1 MILDIY
7 KIPFIVMLLKSVLSL
22 SDYDFEVISVERCPM
37 TEEEWKDSSARL
49 NCNDTFEY
57 NCVPNKHLTSLIEF
71 CYPGKKSLYQEGNC
85 LELAAK
91 GLFNHVP
98 CKSTFSC
105 GCPDTFYYSN
115 EIYKFPMCLSINSM
129 LRCFNADIGCISSRN
144 LKSNTSEPQTTTSV
158 EDQTTSIKGQTTI
171 DVGSSEKDFMT
182 TISNVAEV
190 PNRNSERCLC
200 PCSGYIAAVLF
211 CVVFSIATIALVV
224 FCFMKRKRRNER
236 YKVAKPQ
243 DLEESEQLRLIAETS
258 TASKERTVSVSPV
271 HPNEETEQL
280 QPQDEKDTA
289 TEDRT
294 VVAHTAQENSHIVET
309 EQLQAMDEKDTA
321 SEERAVH
328 TVQENG
334 GVKEKVN
341 AKGSELPSLLLNLND
356 LECEHMVEDMEL
368 LLLLRRHCLHGAFE
382 NFYYLLKSRI
392 LNKKDDKVL
401 SILESRDREGCSLLH
416 YAAAGGSKDILEK
429 LLAHCTKRKVD
440 DVNHSGHTVLHI
452 ACKYD
457 NVDIC
462 KFLLS
467 DDGRIDLLLTKE
479 SRSKWNAAHFTAVC
493 GKFSIF
499 QYLHGKEKLDIN
511 CVTLNGLNIL
521 HIACIHNHTDF
532 CQKLIE
538 RHEELGLSLETSDPR
553 GWSVAHFA
561 AKVGNKDIFQLF
573 MHKKFT
579 SFKTHHKKSI
589 LHICC
594 EHGHFDLCKL
604 IVEESPFIGGL
615 LDDIDDEGWT
625 ALHSAAKGGNLEVF
639 KLIERT
645 LASTDPLECLVKETY
660 NRKTVLHIC
669 CIHKHVEICKYIC
682 DKLKST
688 PHKINKVTRKYW
700 TAAHYVAVEIK
711 QDGTEEKLIKILVD
725 AGIDLQAKSDEGKTV
740 LTVAI
745 EHRNKNL
752 VDYLLDYHPKLVKI
766 ERAKL
771 RDVAGFDNEIETK
784 IENALQKLSSVKS

>member
-1 MILDIY
+1 
-7 KIPFIVMLLKSVLSL
+7 
-22 SDYDFEVISVERCPM
+22 
-37 TEEEWKDSSARL
+37 
-49 NCNDTFEY
+49 
-57 NCVPNKHLTSLIEF
+57 
-71 CYPGKKSLYQEGNC
+71 
-85 LELAAK
+85 
-91 GLFNHVP
+91 
-98 CKSTFSC
+98 
-105 GCPDTFYYSN
+105 
-115 EIYKFPMCLSINSM
+115 
-129 LRCFNADIGCISSRN
+129 
-144 LKSNTSEPQTTTSV
+144 
-158 EDQTTSIKGQTTI
+158 
-171 DVGSSEKDFMT
+171 
-182 TISNVAEV
+182 
-190 PNRNSERCLC
+190 
-200 PCSGYIAAVLF
+200 
-211 CVVFSIATIALVV
+211 
-224 FCFMKRKRRNER
+224 
-236 YKVAKPQ
+236 
-243 DLEESEQLRLIAETS
+243 
-258 TASKERTVSVSPV
+258 
-271 HPNEETEQL
+271 
-280 QPQDEKDTA
+280 
-289 TEDRT
+289 
-294 VVAHTAQENSHIVET
+294 
-309 EQLQAMDEKDTA
+309 
-321 SEERAVH
+321 
-328 TVQENG
+328 
-334 GVKEKVN
+334 
-341 AKGSELPSLLLNLND
+341 
-356 LECEHMVEDMEL
+356 MVEDMEL

-784 IENALQKLSSVKS
+784 IENALQKLLKANM